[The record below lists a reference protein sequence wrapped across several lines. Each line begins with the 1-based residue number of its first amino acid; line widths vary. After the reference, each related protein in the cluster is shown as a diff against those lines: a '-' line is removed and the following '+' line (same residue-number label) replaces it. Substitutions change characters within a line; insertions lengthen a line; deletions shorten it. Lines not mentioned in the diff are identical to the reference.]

1 MKITIDDVNK
11 TVSISNNTKLS
22 EIIKCLKLV
31 AKDDWEEYEIVYEK
45 EYWVEKITCPQ
56 TPCLRPC
63 PPIYPNYP
71 DPIYPSPSIPM
82 YPVIY

>member
-31 AKDDWEEYEIVYEK
+31 AKDDWEEYEIIYER
-45 EYWVEKITCPQ
+45 EYWLEKVIWPQ
-56 TPCLRPC
+56 LPAPN
-63 PPIYPNYP
+63 PWPSYPYP
-71 DPIYPSPSIPM
+71 DYPSTPIYPS
-82 YPVIY
+82 YPITY